1 MLLQV
6 DVKDLT
12 PFDLPEVARLSQ
24 IARDES
30 ALGTQLC
37 VGELDRLER
46 HIGVYAQ
53 MPEASVL
60 VAKADGQAVGFA
72 LVRTVP
78 AGIFVEVPT
87 TYIEAIFVSESARR
101 RGVGHNLLAAIA
113 QRAQEVGAQEVYALP
128 LPGSRGVQRFLSR
141 LGFAP
146 AAAHRVVSVSVLAR
160 NVAAELGRSS
170 RRSGGR
176 MLDELIARRRKARI
190 ETNSGPLDLR
200 AFQAAYEA
208 GQNTN
213 PTQPEVESLHRDYHA
228 G

>member
-6 DVKDLT
+6 DVRTLT
-12 PFDLPEVARLSQ
+12 PADLPEVASLCQ

-37 VGELDRLER
+37 VGEQDRLER
-46 HIGVYAQ
+46 HIGTYAQ
-53 MPEASVL
+53 MPDSSVF
-60 VAKADGQAVGFA
+60 VARSDDQVVGFA

-78 AGIFVEVPT
+78 AGIFVDVPT
-87 TYIEAIFVSESARR
+87 TYVEAIFVSAQARR
-101 RGVGHNLLAAIA
+101 RGVGHNLLGAVA
-113 QRAQEVGAQEVYALP
+113 QQALDAGSLEVYALP
-128 LPGSRGVQRFLSR
+128 LPGSRGVQRFLAR

-146 AAAHRVVSVSVLAR
+146 AAAHRVVSVPVLAR
-160 NVAAELGRSS
+160 NVANELGRSS
-170 RRSGGR
+170 RRSSGR
-176 MLDELIARRRKARI
+176 VLDELIARRRKARI

-208 GQNTN
+208 GQNTA
-213 PTQPEVESLHRDYHA
+213 PTQPPLDSLRRDYHA